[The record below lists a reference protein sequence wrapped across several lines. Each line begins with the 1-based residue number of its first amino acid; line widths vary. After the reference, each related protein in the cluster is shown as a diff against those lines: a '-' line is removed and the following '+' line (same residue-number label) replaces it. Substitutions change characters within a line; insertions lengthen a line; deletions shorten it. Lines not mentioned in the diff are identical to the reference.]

1 MKRVEENGQMNKKL
15 IADSVEKEKT
25 KREVQQDLQKVEI
38 IERKQKLVEK
48 TAVRKKYHNF
58 NENLM
63 NKIIERKM
71 TRNKIT

>member
-1 MKRVEENGQMNKKL
+1 MKRVDENVQINKKL
-15 IADSVEKEKT
+15 IADSAEKEKT
-25 KREVQQDLQKVEI
+25 KMESQQDLQKIEI

-48 TAVRKKYHNF
+48 SAVRKKYHNF

>member
-25 KREVQQDLQKVEI
+25 KREIQQDLQKVEI

-48 TAVRKKYHNF
+48 TAVRKKYHNL